1 LTVRLDRAD
10 RRRLA
15 FASTLTVA
23 ALPAVWLVNRD
34 DTRSST
40 TRPNVA
46 AVGLAA
52 EDGSAGQ
59 PDGIAPPPARVDPM
73 GDGDPLFVDEQSAV
87 PAPRRGSVA
96 VGSADEVVATALA
109 THSRSVGPGDT
120 CPYNGLPAG
129 TSVRV
134 VNPANG
140 RSIECVTSPSDRDEA
155 ELVLH
160 PDRFVLL
167 ASLITAP
174 VRVEIHQ

>member
-1 LTVRLDRAD
+1 MRLDRAD

-59 PDGIAPPPARVDPM
+59 RDGAAASRASFDPM
-73 GDGDPLFVDEQSAV
+73 GDGDPLFVDEQSAP
-87 PAPRRGSVA
+87 PAPRRGAVA
-96 VGSADEVVATALA
+96 VGSPHEVVATALA

-120 CPYNGLPAG
+120 CPYNGVPAG
-129 TSVRV
+129 TSVKV

-140 RSIECVTSPSDRDEA
+140 RSIECVTSPSDGE

-174 VRVEIHQ
+174 VSIEIHR